1 MKEDEVRLL
10 IDIYQQCHNGYLKK
24 DGISV
29 KELIQEEGFYMN
41 QKRAWSLLEKWVSKG
56 WYEYGVSIRVGWL
69 QPEGIE
75 KAKEL
80 IAQGRESIPKEDT
93 KDGI

>member
-1 MKEDEVRLL
+1 MKEDEKRFL
-10 IDIYQQCHNGYLKK
+10 IDIYNRCHNGYLKK

-29 KELIQEEGFYMN
+29 KELIQEDGFYMHN
-41 QKRAWSLLEKWVSKG
+41 KRAWYLLGKWTRKG
-56 WYEYGVSIRVGWL
+56 WYEYGVNVRVGWL

-80 IAQGRESIPKEDT
+80 IAQGRGE
-93 KDGI
+93 

>member
-1 MKEDEVRLL
+1 MKDDEKRFL
-10 IDIYQQCHNGYLKK
+10 IDIYNRCHNGYLKK

-29 KELIQEEGFYMN
+29 KDLVQEEVFYIN
-41 QKRAWSLLEKWVSKG
+41 HKRAYTLLEKWSRKG
-56 WYEYGVSIRVGWL
+56 WYEYGVSVRVGWL
-69 QPEGIE
+69 QPEGIA

-93 KDGI
+93 KG